1 MSKSV
6 FNYLDTRNCT
16 AKGHPPPPPH
26 THPLCSFVCL
36 VKETSMVFVYPACLL
51 HVLVSS
57 VETEHWKVAMILM
70 CEMGRLLPLCEVVSP
85 LLAFHFVRGL
95 LVCVFASPCPF
106 GPVRFVVDFVL
117 AD

>member
-1 MSKSV
+1 
-6 FNYLDTRNCT
+6 
-16 AKGHPPPPPH
+16 
-26 THPLCSFVCL
+26 
-36 VKETSMVFVYPACLL
+36 MVFIYPACLL

-70 CEMGRLLPLCEVVSP
+70 CEMGRLLPLYEVVSL
-85 LLAFHFVRGL
+85 LLAFQFVRGL
-95 LVCVFASPCPF
+95 LVCVFACPCPF